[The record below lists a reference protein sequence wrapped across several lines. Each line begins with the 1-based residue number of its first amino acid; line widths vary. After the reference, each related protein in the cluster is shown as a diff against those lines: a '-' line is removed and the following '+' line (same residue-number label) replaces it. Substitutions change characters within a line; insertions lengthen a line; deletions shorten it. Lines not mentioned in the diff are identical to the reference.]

1 MKVGIKKIKCLV
13 ILSDGRLLFNSEV
26 LKLDKKVKF
35 YEKDFIKF
43 QESVKRQNIDGKVF
57 NFRKKYLNKK

>member
-43 QESVKRQNIDGKVF
+43 QESVKLQNIDEKVF
-57 NFRKKYLNKK
+57 NFRKKIFK

>member
-43 QESVKRQNIDGKVF
+43 QESVKLQNIDEKVF
-57 NFRKKYLNKK
+57 NFRKKNI

>member
-1 MKVGIKKIKCLV
+1 MKIGIKKIKSIE

-26 LKLDKKVKF
+26 LKLDKKVKI

-43 QESVKRQNIDGKVF
+43 QESVKLQNIGEKVF
-57 NFRKKYLNKK
+57 NFRKKIFK